1 MKEPLWI
8 LPAALMAVHDAQ
20 IAEHGGL
27 EGIRDENLLESA
39 LAHPRNL
46 FLYESPSV
54 FDLAAAYASRIVG
67 NHPFIDGNKRVGYVA
82 MRLFLVLN
90 GYDITAPPEEK
101 VRVIMGL
108 AAGDLS
114 EKELSGWVMSKA
126 TPVEQ
131 A

>member
-1 MKEPLWI
+1 MKEPVWI
-8 LPAALMAVHDAQ
+8 LSATLIAVHDAQ
-20 IAEHGGL
+20 IAEHGGG

-67 NHPFIDGNKRVGYVA
+67 NHPFIDGNKRVGYMA

-90 GYDITAPPEEK
+90 GYDITASQEEK
-101 VRVIMGL
+101 VRVIMEL
-108 AAGDLS
+108 AAGDLP
-114 EKELSGWVMSKA
+114 EKELSGWIRSKA
-126 TPVEQ
+126 APVK
-131 A
+131 